1 MAKKTSWPVIIL
13 GISTFLLVVGVGLV
27 AVVGYVLYQQ
37 FAFQAKSA
45 TEISAEEEFAQVV
58 AKFEGQRPYLVIKDG
73 QPVVSDAPATAPGKP
88 VEALHIIVWDP
99 DEQKV
104 VKLNMPFWLLRMT
117 KGQPIK
123 LSSSDDPGGGS
134 MKLTITAEDLERRGP
149 GLILDHKEA
158 SGERVLV
165 WAQ

>member
-1 MAKKTSWPVIIL
+1 MSKKTSWAVIIVAASAFVL
-13 GISTFLLVVGVGLV
+13 IVGVGLV
-27 AVVGYVLYQQ
+27 GVVGYVIYQQ

-45 TEISAEEEFAQVV
+45 TEMSADEEFAEIV
-58 AKFEGQRPYLVIKDG
+58 AKFDGQKPYLVIRDG
-73 QPVVSDAPATAPGKP
+73 EPVVSDAPAAAPGKP

-99 DEQKV
+99 DERKV
-104 VKLNMPFWLLRMT
+104 IKLNMPFWLLRMT

-123 LSSSDDPGGGS
+123 ISSNDDPDGQHV
-134 MKLTITAEDLERRGP
+134 KLQITADDLERRGP

>member
-1 MAKKTSWPVIIL
+1 MAKKTSWGLIIL
-13 GISTFLLVVGVGLV
+13 GIAAFAVIVGVGLV
-27 AVVGYVLYQQ
+27 AVVGYVIYQQ
-37 FAFQAKSA
+37 FAFQATSA
-45 TEISAEEEFAQVV
+45 TELTAEQEFTRVV
-58 AKFEGQRPYLVIKDG
+58 ALFDG
-73 QPVVSDAPATAPGKP
+73 QTPFIIMRDGEPVVSQEKGAAAGKS
-88 VEALHIIVWDP
+88 VEALHILVWNP

-104 VKLNMPFWLLRMT
+104 VRLNMPFWLLRMT

-123 LSSSDDPGGGS
+123 LSGGTHADGGP
-134 MKLTITAEDLERRGP
+134 MRLKVTAEDIERRGP

>member
-1 MAKKTSWPVIIL
+1 MAKKTSWALIIL
-13 GISTFLLVVGVGLV
+13 GISAFVLIVGVGLV
-27 AVVGYVLYQQ
+27 GVVGYVIYQQ

-45 TEISAEEEFAQVV
+45 TEMSADEEFAQIV
-58 AKFEGQRPYLVIKDG
+58 AKFEGQKPYLVVRDG
-73 QPVVSDAPATAPGKP
+73 EPVVSEEPASAPGQP

-99 DEQKV
+99 DERKV
-104 VKLNMPFWLLRMT
+104 VKLNVPFWLLRMT

-123 LSSSDDPGGGS
+123 ISPHDDSEGDPV
-134 MKLTITAEDLERRGP
+134 KLKITAEDLQRRGP

-158 SGERVLV
+158 TGQRVLV

>member
-1 MAKKTSWPVIIL
+1 VAKKTSWAVIIL
-13 GISTFLLVVGVGLV
+13 GISAFVLVVGVVMVG
-27 AVVGYVLYQQ
+27 VVGYVIYQQ

-45 TEISAEEEFAQVV
+45 TETSADEEFAEIV
-58 AKFEGQRPYLVIKDG
+58 AKFDGQKPYLIIKG
-73 QPVVSDAPATAPGKP
+73 GEPVLNDAPAAAPGQR
-88 VEALHIIVWDP
+88 VEALHVIVWDP
-99 DEQKV
+99 DKRKV

-117 KGQPIK
+117 KGKPIR
-123 LSSSDDPGGGS
+123 LSANDDADGGAVTL
-134 MKLTITAEDLERRGP
+134 KITAEDLERRGP

>member
-1 MAKKTSWPVIIL
+1 MSKKTSWAVIIVAASAFVL
-13 GISTFLLVVGVGLV
+13 IVGVGLV
-27 AVVGYVLYQQ
+27 GVVGYVIYQQ

-45 TEISAEEEFAQVV
+45 TEVSADEEFAEIV
-58 AKFEGQRPYLVIKDG
+58 AKFEGQKPYLVIKDG
-73 QPVVSDAPATAPGKP
+73 EPVVSDAPAAEPGKP

-99 DEQKV
+99 DERKV
-104 VKLNMPFWLLRMT
+104 IKLNMPFWLLRMT

-123 LSSSDDPGGGS
+123 IASNDDPDGQHVT
-134 MKLTITAEDLERRGP
+134 LQITADDLARRGP
-149 GLILDHKEA
+149 GLILDHREA